1 LFRYIY
7 SYAIA
12 GRKLDLETQIP
23 ERMDRRRRVK
33 RIMKIIHLRVK
44 KGIYRTV
51 SKPAL
56 TPSTSK
62 ENTF

>member
-1 LFRYIY
+1 
-7 SYAIA
+7 
-12 GRKLDLETQIP
+12 
-23 ERMDRRRRVK
+23 MDRRRRVK

-56 TPSTSK
+56 TPLTDHLGKNREVQAQRAESLA
-62 ENTF
+62 E